1 MNVEYK
7 VNKILDNVVIDT
19 KNSRVLSK
27 LNEYDKSIKKIE
39 PKDVF
44 IQTKNHTN
52 KKIKK
57 KNNKND
63 NIKKNKSFP

>member
-19 KNSRVLSK
+19 RNSRVLSK
-27 LNEYDKSIKKIE
+27 LNEYDKTIKKIE

-52 KKIKK
+52 KKNEK
-57 KNNKND
+57 KNNK
-63 NIKKNKSFP
+63 IYKRKK